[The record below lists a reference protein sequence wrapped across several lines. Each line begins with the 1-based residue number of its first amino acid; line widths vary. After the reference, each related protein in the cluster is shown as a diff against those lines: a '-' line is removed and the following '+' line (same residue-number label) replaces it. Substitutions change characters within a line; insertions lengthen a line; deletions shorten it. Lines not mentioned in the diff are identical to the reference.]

1 MDTTYLL
8 ELVGFCD
15 MKLYKCETQA
25 LQGWQL
31 LTDSEQMNLS
41 NQTDT
46 EVYTAL
52 QSGLQQANGVIYDRY
67 GDAVY
72 RLALRMLGNQTEAE
86 DLTQEV
92 FLAFWKS
99 ASYDPNRG
107 SMVVF
112 LMTITR
118 SRAINR
124 LNQKRSQQQL
134 TERFKQNTPEHY
146 VNNTMEKAT
155 FNEIQQRVAEA
166 LKELPD
172 SQRQILE
179 MAYYDGLSQS
189 QITQQLNIPLGTVKT
204 RSRQGLLKLRKLL
217 NDLVE

>member
-1 MDTTYLL
+1 
-8 ELVGFCD
+8 
-15 MKLYKCETQA
+15 MKIYQEEILCQ
-25 LQGWQL
+25 QGWEL
-31 LTDSEQMNLS
+31 STTFEQMNLS

-46 EVYTAL
+46 EVYSAL
-52 QSGLQQANGVIYDRY
+52 QSGNQQALGVIYDRY

-72 RLALRMLGNQTEAE
+72 RLALRMLGNKTEAE

-92 FLAFWKS
+92 FLAFWKG
-99 ASYDPNRG
+99 ANYDPNRG

-134 TERFKQNTPEHY
+134 TERFKHSVPEHY

-189 QITQQLNIPLGTVKT
+189 QITEQLNIPLGTVKT

>member
-1 MDTTYLL
+1 MKIL
-8 ELVGFCD
+8 EREAQVF
-15 MKLYKCETQA
+15 
-25 LQGWQL
+25 QGWQL
-31 LTDSEQMNLS
+31 LAGSEKMNLS

-46 EVYTAL
+46 EVYQAL
-52 QSGLQQANGVIYDRY
+52 QSGNQQALGVIYDRY
-67 GDAVY
+67 GESVY
-72 RLALRMLGNQTEAE
+72 RLALRMLGNTTEAE

-92 FLAFWKS
+92 FLTFWKGTN
-99 ASYDPNRG
+99 YDSSRG

-124 LNQKRSQQQL
+124 LNQARSRKQL
-134 TERFKQNTPEHY
+134 AERYSSCIPQDCVNT
-146 VNNTMEKAT
+146 VMEKAT
-155 FNEIQQRVAEA
+155 LNEIQQRVGEA

-189 QITQQLNIPLGTVKT
+189 EITQQLNIPLGTVKT